1 MVSTVASAGT
11 KAPSATVGVRLAL
24 LTIVVFF
31 GSSLP
36 AYKIA
41 TRSFGPATSNL
52 IRFVL
57 AAMMLVV
64 VARNRLHT
72 AAEHRTRLI
81 IIGVFGLGLMAVFMG
96 VGVDRGTATVGSV
109 IVGLEPIGVALAG
122 VMFVGD
128 RPNRRII
135 VALALG
141 SAGAFVASGVFTE
154 PRASAP
160 LLPVVLLLGTVVT
173 FSIYTALV
181 RRTPASVDR
190 LAVAAY
196 TQVGALAFV
205 IPACLFDI
213 ADGGMVRGD
222 IRLDAVIATI
232 VLGVGSAVAYLLL
245 CVVLANQPSSRVAV
259 SMYLTP
265 MFGVLFSWWI
275 VGEKLHTRTAVGAA
289 LVLAAVAISEWNPG
303 RAAT

>member
-1 MVSTVASAGT
+1 VSGT
-11 KAPSATVGVRLAL
+11 KPPAATVGVRLAL

-57 AAMMLVV
+57 AAAMMVI
-64 VARNRLHT
+64 VARKTMHT
-72 AAEHRTRLI
+72 AVGYRGRLVL
-81 IIGVFGLGLMAVFMG
+81 IGLLGLGLMAVFMG

-122 VMFVGD
+122 VLFVGD
-128 RPNRRII
+128 RPNRRI
-135 VALALG
+135 VAALAIG
-141 SAGAFVASGVFTE
+141 SVGAFIASGVFTE

-160 LLPVVLLLGTVVT
+160 LLPVLLLLGTVVA
-173 FSIYTALV
+173 FSVYTAFV
-181 RRTPASVDR
+181 RRTPPTVDR

-196 TQVGALAFV
+196 TQIGALAFV
-205 IPACLFDI
+205 IPACVFDI

-222 IRLDAVIATI
+222 VRLDAVIATV
-232 VLGVGSAVAYLLL
+232 VLGIGSAIAYLLL
-245 CVVLANQPSSRVAV
+245 CRVLADQPSSRVAV

-289 LVLAAVAISEWNPG
+289 LVLVAVATSEWNPS
-303 RAAT
+303 RR